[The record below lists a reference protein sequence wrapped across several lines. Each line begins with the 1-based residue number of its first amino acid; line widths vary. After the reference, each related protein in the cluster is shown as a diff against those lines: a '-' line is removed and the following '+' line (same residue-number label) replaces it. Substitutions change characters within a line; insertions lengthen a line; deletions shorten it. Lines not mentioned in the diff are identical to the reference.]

1 MTSKR
6 FFIKQGNIQF
16 HTVTLYGEEH
26 HHLSRVA
33 RIRPGERVW
42 LFDQRGRNYLARVEK
57 IRKNGTELFI
67 MERMDKDEPGIKIT
81 LAQALLKLSKMEIII
96 QKATELGVLTVIP
109 VITSRTV
116 VKIEEKTQE
125 KMERWKRIAR
135 EAAKQS
141 QGCLVPSISFPL
153 PLARLLKEREDE
165 KKLLLSENRG
175 QYFRDIL
182 TQNPLCGASKEGP
195 PSSVLILVGPEGG
208 WTEEEEAKILSH
220 GYQAVSLGRRILR
233 AETAAICSLSLISHF
248 WNP

>member
-1 MTSKR
+1 M
-6 FFIKQGNIQF
+6 
-16 HTVTLYGEEH
+16 
-26 HHLSRVA
+26 
-33 RIRPGERVW
+33 W
-42 LFDQRGRNYLARVEK
+42 LFDQGGRNYLARVEK

-67 MERMDKDEPGIKIT
+67 MERMDKNEPGIKIT

-135 EAAKQS
+135 EATKQS
-141 QGCLVPSISFPL
+141 QGCLVPSISLPL
-153 PLARLLKEREDE
+153 PLARLLKERKDE

-182 TQNPLCGASKEGP
+182 TQNPLSGASKEGP

-208 WTEEEEAKILSH
+208 WTEEEEEKILSH
-220 GYQAVSLGRRILR
+220 GYEAVSLGRRILR